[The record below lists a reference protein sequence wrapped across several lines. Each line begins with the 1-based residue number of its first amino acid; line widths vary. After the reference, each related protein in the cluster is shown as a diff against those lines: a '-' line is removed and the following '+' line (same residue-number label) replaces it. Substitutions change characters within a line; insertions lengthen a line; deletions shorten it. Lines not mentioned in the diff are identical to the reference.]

1 MTEDLSSRL
10 RKIKEAKEV
19 EKEVNKT
26 RHTEFFQQ
34 CTTVLETV
42 IEPALKETEQTF
54 LLEEGPIV
62 VARKESSSEIVL
74 QVGKEERNCWRLSFK
89 CDWMNFNVKV
99 ETVETVTGR
108 KVPKVFKLEE
118 LTRST
123 VDDLIAEFMQKA
135 L

>member
-1 MTEDLSSRL
+1 MTEALSSRL

-26 RHTEFFQQ
+26 RHAEFFQQ
-34 CTTVLETV
+34 WTTVIETV
-42 IEPALKETEQTF
+42 IEPAVKETEQTF

-62 VARKESSSEIVL
+62 VARKESSSEIVI

-89 CDWMNFNVKV
+89 CDWMSFNVKV

-118 LTRST
+118 LTRSA
-123 VDDLIAEFMQKA
+123 VDDLITEFMQQA